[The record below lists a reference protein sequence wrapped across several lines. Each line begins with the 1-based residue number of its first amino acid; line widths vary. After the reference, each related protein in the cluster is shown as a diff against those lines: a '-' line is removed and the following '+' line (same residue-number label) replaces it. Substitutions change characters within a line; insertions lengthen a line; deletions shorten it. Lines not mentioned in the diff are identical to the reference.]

1 MFRETFALT
10 LRALRKW
17 VRNPASIMPGLFTS
31 LFYLILFGSSF
42 NPANLFQSGSGG
54 PPSSVLQAAFGGA
67 PTYITYLTS
76 GVICIILVFNMAFG
90 GIDLVLDRQLGYLNS
105 LLTAPIPR
113 AAIFLSGV
121 AQNLVKV
128 LVLGILTFIVALVIP
143 NGLELPSSFSALS
156 LIGVFGAFIF
166 LGLGLSFIF
175 TALALSVR
183 SIDSLVAIVNFLTL
197 PVMFMSNA
205 FFPPSSFPDWLRAIA
220 NVNPVSKANEAARLL
235 LINGSLT
242 SAQGTTYVWDML
254 YLVGFAVLMG
264 VLGYLAARRALRPE

>member
-1 MFRETFALT
+1 VFRETFALT

-31 LFYLILFGSSF
+31 LFYLILFGNSF
-42 NPANLFQSGSGG
+42 NPANLFSSGG
-54 PPSSVLQAAFGGA
+54 SQASSVLQTAFGGA
-67 PTYITYLTS
+67 PTYITYLAS

-105 LLTAPIPR
+105 LLTSPIPR
-113 AAIFLSGV
+113 AAIFFSGV

-128 LVLGILTFIVALVIP
+128 LLLGVLTFIVALVIP
-143 NGLELPSSFSALS
+143 NGLQLPSSFGALS
-156 LIGVFGAFIF
+156 FIGVFGAFIF

-197 PVMFMSNA
+197 PIMFMSNA
-205 FFPPSSFPDWLRAIA
+205 FFPPSSFPDWLKTIA
-220 NVNPVSKANEAARLL
+220 NLNPVTKANEAARLL

-242 SAQGTTYVWDML
+242 PAQVTTYETDML
-254 YLVGFAVLMG
+254 YLVGFAALLG

>member
-1 MFRETFALT
+1 MWRETFALT

-17 VRNPASIMPGLFTS
+17 VRNPASIMPGLATS
-31 LFYLILFGSSF
+31 LFYLILFGNSF
-42 NPANLFQSGSGG
+42 NPANLIPSSAGG
-54 PPSSVLQAAFGGA
+54 QASSVLQAAFGGA
-67 PTYITYLTS
+67 PTYISFLTS

-128 LVLGILTFIVALVIP
+128 LVLGVLTFIVALVVP
-143 NGLELPSSFSALS
+143 NGLQLPSSFNALD
-156 LIGVFGAFIF
+156 LVGVFGAFIF
-166 LGLGLSFIF
+166 LGLGLSFVF

-205 FFPPSSFPDWLRAIA
+205 FFPPSSFPGWLKTIA
-220 NVNPVSKANEAARLL
+220 NLNPVTKANEGARLL

-242 SAQGTTYVWDML
+242 SAQVTTYMWDMV
-254 YLVGFAVLMG
+254 YLVAFAALLG
-264 VLGYLAARRALRPE
+264 ILGYLAVRRALKPE

>member
-1 MFRETFALT
+1 VFRETFALT

-17 VRNPASIMPGLFTS
+17 IRNPASIVPGLATS
-31 LFYLILFGSSF
+31 LFYLILFGNSF
-42 NPANLFQSGSGG
+42 NPANLIPSGAGG
-54 PPSSVLQAAFGGA
+54 QASYVLQAAFGGA

-90 GIDLVLDRQLGYLNS
+90 GIDLVLDRQLGYLNF
-105 LLTAPIPR
+105 LLTSPIPR
-113 AAIFLSGV
+113 AAIFVSGV
-121 AQNLVKV
+121 TQNLVKV
-128 LVLGILTFIVALVIP
+128 LVLGVLTFIVALLIP
-143 NGLELPSSFSALS
+143 NGLQLPSSFNALDF
-156 LIGVFGAFIF
+156 LGIFGAFIF

-205 FFPPSSFPDWLRAIA
+205 FFPPSSFPDWLKTIA
-220 NVNPVSKANEAARLL
+220 NLNPVTKANEAARLL

-242 SAQGTTYVWDML
+242 SAQVTTYMWDMV
-254 YLVGFAVLMG
+254 YLVGFAALLG